1 MAERRRLAL
10 RRREQT
16 PPRELR
22 VALAGNPNVGKSSL
36 FNQLTGGQQHV
47 ANWPGKTV
55 ERHTGTHRDGDVTL
69 IVDDLPGTYSLS
81 AASPEELVAEEVLTS
96 EGLDVVAVVLDST
109 HLERNLYLAAQL
121 AELGVPLVVVLNM
134 VDAATADG
142 FVIDDERLS
151 TSLGAPVVRTVA
163 RDGEGIEELVAALI
177 AVGSDAHVPAG
188 DR

>member
-1 MAERRRLAL
+1 MAERRRMTL
-10 RRREQT
+10 RRRVDA
-16 PPRELR
+16 PPRELH

-36 FNQLTGGQQHV
+36 FNHLTGGQQHV

-55 ERHTGTHRDGDVTL
+55 ERHSGTHRAGDTTL

-81 AASPEELVAEEVLTS
+81 AASPEELVTEEVLTS
-96 EGLDVVAVVLDST
+96 DGLDVVAVVLDST

-134 VDAATADG
+134 VDAAAADG
-142 FVIDDERLS
+142 FAIDDERLS

-163 RDGEGIEELVAALI
+163 RDGQGIDELVAALI